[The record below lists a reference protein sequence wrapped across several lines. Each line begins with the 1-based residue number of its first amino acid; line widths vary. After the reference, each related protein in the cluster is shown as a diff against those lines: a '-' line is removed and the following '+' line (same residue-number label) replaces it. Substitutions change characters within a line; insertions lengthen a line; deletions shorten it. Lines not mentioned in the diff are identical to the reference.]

1 MRERLELLSAG
12 IPFKVKLGIVWG
24 VIALILILLFS
35 MADFDVE
42 WMIDHLWFIT
52 QGLPWTIIICGL
64 AILLAVTLALFGAL
78 GRLSNSAVAQG
89 VSGFYTSFFRG
100 TPLIVQMFLIF
111 LALPQLAPPDLP
123 GLRDALTLTALQAGV
138 IALGLNYGAYMT
150 EIFRAGIQSVG
161 HGQVEAAEA
170 LGMTY
175 RQRMRR
181 IVLPQAVRVIIP
193 PTGNEFIAML
203 KDSALISLLGS
214 VVAQMEIF
222 RRAQLVGRADFR
234 PLEAFVVAA
243 ALYWLLTT
251 VFQFFQSKLERRLST
266 GYVRSAIKV
275 TSQPGVDIREPAL
288 DLPEGEPA

>member
-1 MRERLELLSAG
+1 MRERLELWSAS
-12 IPFKVKLGIVWG
+12 IPFKVKLGLVWA
-24 VIALILILLFS
+24 VIALILVFLFS
-35 MADFDVE
+35 LADFDVE

-64 AILLAVTLALFGAL
+64 AIILAVTLALFGAL

-89 VSGFYTSFFRG
+89 VSSFYTSFFRG

-111 LALPQLAPPDLP
+111 LALPQLAPPNLP
-123 GLRDALTLTALQAGV
+123 GLRDSLTLTALQAGI

-243 ALYWLLTT
+243 GLYWILTT
-251 VFQFFQSKLERRLST
+251 VFQFFQTRLERRLSA
-266 GYVRSAIKV
+266 GYVRTTIKV
-275 TSQPGVDIREPAL
+275 TTQPGIELVESEPA
-288 DLPEGEPA
+288 

>member
-1 MRERLELLSAG
+1 MRERFEQWSAS
-12 IPFKVKLGIVWG
+12 IPFKVKLSLVWA
-24 VIALILILLFS
+24 VIALIVVVLFS
-35 MADFDVE
+35 LADFDVQ
-42 WMIDHLWFIT
+42 WMIDQFWFIAT
-52 QGLPWTIIICGL
+52 GLPWTVIICGL
-64 AILLAVTLALFGAL
+64 AIILAVILAMLGAL
-78 GRLSNSAVAQG
+78 GRLSSSAVAQG
-89 VSGFYTSFFRG
+89 VTSFYTSFFRG

-123 GLRDALTLTALQAGV
+123 GLRDSLTLTALQAGI

-175 RQRMRR
+175 RQRLRR
-181 IVLPQAVRVIIP
+181 IVLPQATRVIIP
-193 PTGNEFIAML
+193 PTGNEFIAMM

-243 ALYWLLTT
+243 ALYWVLTT
-251 VFQFFQSKLERRLST
+251 IFQFFQTRLERRLSA
-266 GYVRSAIKV
+266 GYVRTTIKV
-275 TSQPGVDIREPAL
+275 TTQPGIELVESEPA
-288 DLPEGEPA
+288 

>member
-1 MRERLELLSAG
+1 MRERFEQWSAS
-12 IPFKVKLGIVWG
+12 IPFKVKLGLVWA
-24 VIALILILLFS
+24 VIALIVVALFS
-35 MADFDVE
+35 LADFDVQ
-42 WMIDHLWFIT
+42 WMIEQFWFIAT
-52 QGLPWTIIICGL
+52 GLPWTVIICGI
-64 AILLAVTLALFGAL
+64 AIILAVVLALLGAL
-78 GRLSNSAVAQG
+78 GRLSQSAVAQG
-89 VSGFYTSFFRG
+89 VTSFYTSFFRG

-111 LALPQLAPPDLP
+111 LALPQLAPPNLP
-123 GLRDALTLTALQAGV
+123 GLRDSLTLTALQAGI

-170 LGMTY
+170 LGMNY

-181 IVLPQAVRVIIP
+181 IVLPQAIRVIIP
-193 PTGNEFIAML
+193 PTGNEFIAMM

-243 ALYWLLTT
+243 ALYWVLTT
-251 VFQFFQSKLERRLST
+251 IFQFFQTRLERKLSA
-266 GYVRSAIKV
+266 GYVRTTIRV
-275 TSQPGVDIREPAL
+275 TTQPGIEVVESEPA
-288 DLPEGEPA
+288 

>member
-1 MRERLELLSAG
+1 MRERFEQWSAS
-12 IPFKVKLGIVWG
+12 IPFKVKLGLVWA
-24 VIALILILLFS
+24 VIALIVAALFS
-35 MADFDVE
+35 LADFDVQ
-42 WMIDHLWFIT
+42 WMIEQFWFIAT
-52 QGLPWTIIICGL
+52 GLPWTVIICGI
-64 AILLAVTLALFGAL
+64 AIILAVILALLGAL
-78 GRLSNSAVAQG
+78 GRLSQSAVAQG
-89 VSGFYTSFFRG
+89 VTSFYTSFFRG

-123 GLRDALTLTALQAGV
+123 GLRDSLTLTALQAGI

-175 RQRMRR
+175 GQRMRR
-181 IVLPQAVRVIIP
+181 IVLPQAIRVIIP
-193 PTGNEFIAML
+193 PTGNEFIAMM

-243 ALYWLLTT
+243 ALYWVLTT
-251 VFQFFQSKLERRLST
+251 IFQFFQTRLERKLSA
-266 GYVRSAIKV
+266 GYVRTTIRV
-275 TSQPGVDIREPAL
+275 TTQPGIEVIESEPA
-288 DLPEGEPA
+288 